1 MHAYLMCHL
10 STLLLLVLCCDS
22 DSGECMEHVHIV
34 DIVNIPTSIS
44 VKWESDPQCP
54 PSDISSA
61 THTGSNEFELDGLP
75 LGQVGSVCGDGKV
88 L

>member
-1 MHAYLMCHL
+1 M
-10 STLLLLVLCCDS
+10 
-22 DSGECMEHVHIV
+22 HIV

-44 VKWESDPQCP
+44 VKWESEPQCP

-61 THTGSNEFELDGLP
+61 IHTGSNEFELDELP
-75 LGQVGSVCGDGKV
+75 LGQVGSMCGDAKV

>member
-1 MHAYLMCHL
+1 M
-10 STLLLLVLCCDS
+10 
-22 DSGECMEHVHIV
+22 HIV
-34 DIVNIPTSIS
+34 DIPTSIS

-61 THTGSNEFELDGLP
+61 THTGNNEFELDGLP
-75 LGQVGSVCGDGKV
+75 LGQVGSMCGDGKF

>member
-1 MHAYLMCHL
+1 MHGA
-10 STLLLLVLCCDS
+10 
-22 DSGECMEHVHIV
+22 HVHIV

-61 THTGSNEFELDGLP
+61 THTGSNEFELDTLCTD
-75 LGQVGSVCGDGKV
+75 LAEVAQEVYMQ
-88 L
+88 

>member
-1 MHAYLMCHL
+1 M
-10 STLLLLVLCCDS
+10 
-22 DSGECMEHVHIV
+22 HIV
-34 DIVNIPTSIS
+34 DIVDIPTSIS

-61 THTGSNEFELDGLP
+61 THTGNNEFELDGLP
-75 LGQVGSVCGDGKV
+75 LGQVGVCVVKF

>member
-1 MHAYLMCHL
+1 MHGA
-10 STLLLLVLCCDS
+10 
-22 DSGECMEHVHIV
+22 HVHIV

-75 LGQVGSVCGDGKV
+75 LRQARSMCGDAKV

>member
-1 MHAYLMCHL
+1 MDGCAWGCSCTYCAVTRVHGA
-10 STLLLLVLCCDS
+10 
-22 DSGECMEHVHIV
+22 HVHIV
-34 DIVNIPTSIS
+34 DIVDIPTSIS

-61 THTGSNEFELDGLP
+61 AGNNEFELDGLP
-75 LGQVGSVCGDGKV
+75 LGQVGSMCGDGKF

>member
-1 MHAYLMCHL
+1 M
-10 STLLLLVLCCDS
+10 
-22 DSGECMEHVHIV
+22 HIV
-34 DIVNIPTSIS
+34 DIVDIPTSVS

-61 THTGSNEFELDGLP
+61 DHTDDNEFEMDRVP
-75 LGQVGSVCGDGKV
+75 VGQVGSMCGDGKF